1 MRIAR
6 RKSGFDELQARIAAT
21 VDWSF
26 EHYKS
31 VHPHMLSAVLRA
43 IHFCHNGEGQSEL
56 LLQLTDRTQA
66 LMTKDPHANWAIF
79 FARLLLSLSDQAR
92 YVDHV
97 SGLTRICDTRLCRLM
112 ARVADRWRSDKYPDY
127 AAEKVFCIGLSRTGT
142 KSLDSALTILG
153 YDAAH
158 WFNPITQNVL
168 GRQDYFLFEGFSDIT
183 VSADLQWLRENF
195 SNARYILTERD
206 LASWE
211 RSITRHYFDH
221 AGVTRLDQL
230 SSKGA
235 SRFSGRADA
244 AEAALYG
251 GFNTWSNAHN
261 AHNYTVDEVFSTAQ
275 DRLLKMN
282 IVGGDS
288 WEKIC
293 DFLGKAY
300 PRVNFPHNP

>member
-1 MRIAR
+1 
-6 RKSGFDELQARIAAT
+6 
-21 VDWSF
+21 
-26 EHYKS
+26 
-31 VHPHMLSAVLRA
+31 
-43 IHFCHNGEGQSEL
+43 
-56 LLQLTDRTQA
+56 
-66 LMTKDPHANWAIF
+66 
-79 FARLLLSLSDQAR
+79 
-92 YVDHV
+92 
-97 SGLTRICDTRLCRLM
+97 
-112 ARVADRWRSDKYPDY
+112 
-127 AAEKVFCIGLSRTGT
+127 
-142 KSLDSALTILG
+142 
-153 YDAAH
+153 
-158 WFNPITQNVL
+158 
-168 GRQDYFLFEGFSDIT
+168 
-183 VSADLQWLRENF
+183 LRENF